1 MDILNAGEDVVNL
14 RNQSNYVYE
23 NTLKLCMYYDSE
35 SVHNLLKAYSK
46 AFINRF
52 IRIIIDMADS
62 SEVQHNDK
70 FSTDLK
76 KLTNLEREI
85 FE

>member
-1 MDILNAGEDVVNL
+1 M
-14 RNQSNYVYE
+14 
-23 NTLKLCMYYDSE
+23 KLCMYYDPDN
-35 SVHNLLKAYSK
+35 VKDLLQVYSK

-52 IRIIIDMADS
+52 IRIIIDTADS

-70 FSTDLK
+70 FSTDMK